1 MQDKRPQA
9 AQKSGRRQLTIILVM
24 AAFSLGGAYAL
35 FFSAQSGASWGT
47 TNNGAFVQPPTTI
60 EQLGWQTPEQTTLPT
75 SGQWWLWT
83 VADQCNEV
91 CTTALQKLRAA
102 HILLN
107 REAKR
112 VRRGVSTASQ
122 FVMPEDQPD
131 LQRILTPMGD
141 MNEGIYIVDPN
152 GNLVF
157 FYPLDINPKLLL
169 ADLKRLLKVSQIG

>member
-1 MQDKRPQA
+1 MQQQTVKN
-9 AQKSGRRQLTIILVM
+9 SGRRQLTIILVM
-24 AAFSLGGAYAL
+24 ALFSLGGSYLL
-35 FFSAQSGASWGT
+35 FFSAKSGSSWGT
-47 TNNGAFVQPPTTI
+47 TNNGAFVQPPVTVQQLDWRSI
-60 EQLGWQTPEQTTLPT
+60 ENVPLGT

-83 VADQCNEV
+83 VSDQCRDS
-91 CTTALQKLRAA
+91 CRQALQKLRAA

-112 VRRGVSTASQ
+112 VRRGVTTGAD
-122 FVMPEDQPD
+122 FVTPEDQPD
-131 LQRILTPMGD
+131 LVRIAASGGRMD
-141 MNEGIYIVDPN
+141 EGIYIVDPN

>member
-1 MQDKRPQA
+1 MQQQTTKNT
-9 AQKSGRRQLTIILVM
+9 GRRQLTIILVM
-24 AAFSLGGAYAL
+24 AAFSLGGSYLL
-35 FFSAQSGASWGT
+35 FFSAKSGSSWGT
-47 TNNGAFVQPPTTI
+47 TNNGAFVQPPVTVQQLDWRTI
-60 EQLGWQTPEQTTLPT
+60 ENVPLDT

-83 VADQCNEV
+83 VSDQCSDSCEQ
-91 CTTALQKLRAA
+91 ALQKLRAA

-112 VRRGVSTASQ
+112 VRRGVTTGSA
-122 FVMPEDQPD
+122 FVTPEDQPD
-131 LQRILTPMGD
+131 LVRIGASGGRMD
-141 MNEGIYIVDPN
+141 EGIYIVDPN

>member
-1 MQDKRPQA
+1 MQQQTVKN
-9 AQKSGRRQLTIILVM
+9 SGRRQLTIILVM
-24 AAFSLGGAYAL
+24 ALFSLGGSYLL
-35 FFSAQSGASWGT
+35 FFSAKSGSSWGT
-47 TNNGAFVQPPTTI
+47 TNNGAFVQPPVTVQQLDWRSI
-60 EQLGWQTPEQTTLPT
+60 ENVPLGT

-91 CTTALQKLRAA
+91 CATALQKLRAA

-112 VRRGVSTASQ
+112 VRRGVTTASQ
-122 FVMPEDQPD
+122 FVVPEDQPD
-131 LQRILTPMGD
+131 LQRILTPTGD

>member
-1 MQDKRPQA
+1 MQQQTVKN
-9 AQKSGRRQLTIILVM
+9 SGRRQLTIILVM
-24 AAFSLGGAYAL
+24 ALFSLGGSYLL
-35 FFSAQSGASWGT
+35 FFSAKSGSSWGT
-47 TNNGAFVQPPTTI
+47 TNNGAFVQPAVTVQQLDWRSI
-60 EQLGWQTPEQTTLPT
+60 ENVPLGT

-83 VADQCNEV
+83 VSDQCRDS
-91 CTTALQKLRAA
+91 CRQALQKLRAA

-112 VRRGVSTASQ
+112 VRRGVTTGSA
-122 FVMPEDQPD
+122 FVTPEDQPD
-131 LQRILTPMGD
+131 LVRIGASGGRMD
-141 MNEGIYIVDPN
+141 EGIYIVDPN